1 MRGVLGAALSLSLL
15 ATPVLAASVEIGG
28 VTEWQAVPG
37 GKLKAQV
44 YVGPQVSAHPVLV
57 VVLHG
62 DAPFA
67 KPRYQY
73 DFARQAATSGDVVA
87 AAILRPGYT
96 DAVGDTSSGV
106 HGLTTG
112 DNYTRDR
119 IEMIAAAI
127 RGLRDAHSARAVV
140 LVGHSG
146 GAALAADLLAL
157 HPELAKVA
165 LLVSCPCDLG
175 AWRAHMKAL
184 QHGDP
189 IWDRPVASLSSLDL
203 APRVPKGDKVRMM
216 VGSADEVAPP
226 DLTQRYAAALA
237 GRGVDVEI
245 TQLPGKDHEIFLEP
259 EVQAALKALLAAQ
272 SSTHF

>member
-1 MRGVLGAALSLSLL
+1 MRSVLASALALSLL
-15 ATPVLAASVEIGG
+15 ATPVLAAAPDIGG

-37 GKLKAQV
+37 GKLKAQA
-44 YVGPQVSAHPVLV
+44 YVSPQASAHPVLV

-73 DFARQAATSGDVVA
+73 DFARRAAAKGDVVA

-96 DAVGDTSSGV
+96 DAAGDTSSGV
-106 HGLTTG
+106 RGLTTG

-127 RGLRDAHSARAVV
+127 RGLQKAHSARAVV

-146 GAALAADLLAL
+146 GAALSADLLAL
-157 HPELAKVA
+157 HPELAKAA
-165 LLVSCPCDLG
+165 LLVSCPCDLP
-175 AWRAHMKAL
+175 AWRAHMKVL
-184 QHGDP
+184 QHGDA
-189 IWDRPVASLSSLDL
+189 IWDRPVTSVSALDL
-203 APRVPKGDKVRMM
+203 ASQVPKDVVVRML

-226 DLTQRYAAALA
+226 ELTQRYADALSS
-237 GRGVDVEI
+237 RGVDVKVS
-245 TQLPGKDHEIFLEP
+245 QLPGKDHEIFLEP
-259 EVQAALKALLAAQ
+259 EVEAGLEALLAALP
-272 SSTHF
+272 